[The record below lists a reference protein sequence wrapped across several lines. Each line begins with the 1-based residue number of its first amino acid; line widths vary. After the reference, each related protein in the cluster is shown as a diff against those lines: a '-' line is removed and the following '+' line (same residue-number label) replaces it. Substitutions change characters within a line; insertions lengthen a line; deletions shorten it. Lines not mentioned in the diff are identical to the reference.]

1 MNSQRLLI
9 VLFLVIMSVIIGVI
23 LLRSDKESQSTFAH
37 IRSEK
42 TLTIGYAN
50 EAPFAFLDPQTN
62 EVTGEAV
69 EIVRVIAKR
78 LGINTVN
85 GVLTEFGA
93 LIPGLQAER
102 YDMIAAGMYITAP
115 RATQVAFTNPTYVVK
130 EGFMVP
136 KGNPKNIHSYEG
148 VAKNKDLRLGV
159 VAGAVEHG
167 YAKKLLIPESQLV
180 VFPDNASAIAGL
192 RADRCDAIG
201 MTSLTIR
208 DLLQRGADSNLE
220 AATPFTEPVIDGK
233 VARGYGAFAVRLI
246 DSDLRD
252 AFNKELQKFLGS
264 PEHAALVKSFGFG
277 PEHLP
282 AGMTVEK
289 LLSTKGP

>member
-1 MNSQRLLI
+1 MFRTP
-9 VLFLVIMSVIIGVI
+9 
-23 LLRSDKESQSTFAH
+23 RSTASTLEQ
-37 IRSEK
+37 IRAQH

-50 EAPFAFLDPQTN
+50 EAPFAYLDPNTN

-69 EIVRVIAKR
+69 EVMRVIAKK
-78 LGINTVN
+78 LGITQVN

-102 YDMIAAGMYITAP
+102 YDVIAAGMYITAP

-130 EGFMVP
+130 EGFIVA
-136 KGNPKNIHSYEG
+136 KGNPKQIHGYDD
-148 VAKNKDLRLGV
+148 VAKSDQLRLGV

-167 YAKKLLIPESQLV
+167 YAKKLLVPDDRLV

-192 RADRCDAIG
+192 RADRCDAVA

-208 DLLQRGADSNLE
+208 DLLQRGAESDLE
-220 AATPFTEPVIDGK
+220 TAEPFTEPVIDGE
-233 VARGYGAFAVRLI
+233 VIRGYGAYAVRLA

-252 AFNKELQKFLGS
+252 AFNKELHTYLGS
-264 PEHAALVKSFGFG
+264 PEHAALVAPFGFG
-277 PEHLP
+277 PEHQP

-289 LLSTKGP
+289 LLKQKGP